1 MTNEEK
7 QTNTLEQ
14 ILESPLENN
23 ISLEVV
29 VTRKEKQMVSKYELN
44 FEGTKILEGTI
55 EKIIIYLTD
64 PKYSN
69 YKTIKQFLLIYRNF
83 LDPDELMKK
92 LSERFETCSP
102 NFQVESEFTKLKL
115 TQIHSNVINFLNI
128 WINEKIQDFVLN
140 EVLVDATKHFLEKQ
154 LSQVNKYDSIR
165 LLTTLNIQMGNPPQS
180 IYIKGSHSS
189 RNNKNEQSNIIFVSN
204 YPESIKPSNL
214 KKLKFEDLSP
224 IEVARQL
231 TLIDEEIFHK
241 ISSFEFVNLLW
252 TKEPFE
258 SETFQKQS
266 PNLNRFLFRFNS
278 LRLFV
283 ISTILIKKKSVIN
296 RANTIDVWVEIANQ
310 LLILNNY
317 NSVYSIVSALQSHA
331 IMRLD
336 LTWREVKIGSKR
348 LIDQILTNIS
358 PENNYRKYRNILKN
372 TNLPVI
378 PFLDLYLYDIARIDH
393 LYPNYIINGHENNN
407 NDEKNNKKI
416 INYKK
421 FILISKILNQ
431 IETFQKG
438 KYLLNAIPEMKDFL
452 MNNNNDNER
461 NLIEDEL
468 LIESKTVV
476 EKNSNYNSFNLLFGY
491 ISENKLSLNENDS
504 NNNSDNDN
512 SDNNNDNNNN
522 NNNNNNNQNNNQ
534 NRDKNSTDNKN
545 ITDNKNEK
553 KYNQDWSCWSPKLRK
568 SLKTSNLV
576 LTDEIEEQENFIKE
590 FQKLKFDDCLLE
602 EDDDFENNSKT
613 IIIAATVEWLVDYLC
628 SELESDS
635 EYIQIFLLTYRS
647 FTTATELFNLLKK
660 KYLEKPPNSLT
671 GNRLEFYKQKITK
684 QIKFRIFNVLNQW
697 IRFHFYDFESD
708 PSMIE
713 LIENFITD
721 VLLPD
726 KIMTKPAE
734 MLKKILMKK
743 LANQQNNNQDEN
755 QNHNNNSSQTQNQ
768 SKKEIEKDHQN
779 QENGTGAGT
788 ETGTGGGGGEEKGEE
803 NNNENEN
810 DDENEKEKDQT
821 QSGNNSNVDKENDD
835 LIANELNQLE
845 HIPKPLLSQNLI
857 DISFNKIDFN
867 DFTYQITLVEF
878 DLYRKIQPKECLKQG
893 WTKKDKLIR
902 APNIVNLTNYFNN
915 ISNWIATEII
925 SHYKLKKRI
934 KILTKFIKI
943 LIEAKKIGNYNVI
956 QEIIAGLNNAAVYR
970 LKKTWSGISTTL
982 KSKFDDFVK
991 LMDRNNNYGLIRKE
1005 LSTRD
1010 PPVLPYI
1017 GMYLTDLVFVD
1028 EGNSDFLT
1036 SLDGRKKLINFDK
1049 RRRTSFVIREIQLY
1063 QQAPFIFQRIK
1074 PIQDFILKFSK
1085 ISYNDEEMYKRSLE
1099 VEPRDKK

>member
-7 QTNTLEQ
+7 QNNTLEQ

-44 FEGTKILEGTI
+44 FEGTTILEGTI

-128 WINEKIQDFVLN
+128 WINEQIQDFVLN

-165 LLTTLNIQMGNPPQS
+165 LLTTLNIQMGNPSQR

-296 RANTIDVWVEIANQ
+296 RANTIGVWVEIANQ

-393 LYPNYIINGHENNN
+393 LYPNYIINEKENNN

-438 KYLLNAIPEMKDFL
+438 KYLLNTIPEMKDFL

-468 LIESKTVV
+468 LIESKTIV
-476 EKNSNYNSFNLLFGY
+476 EKNSNFNSFNLLFGY

-512 SDNNNDNNNN
+512 SDNNN
-522 NNNNNNNQNNNQ
+522 NNNQNVNENE

-553 KYNQDWSCWSPKLRK
+553 KYNQDWSCWCPKLRK

-768 SKKEIEKDHQN
+768 NKKEIEKDHQN
-779 QENGTGAGT
+779 QENGTGTGT
-788 ETGTGGGGGEEKGEE
+788 ETGTGGGGEEKGEE

-835 LIANELNQLE
+835 LIANELNQLK

-1063 QQAPFIFQRIK
+1063 QQAPFILQRIK